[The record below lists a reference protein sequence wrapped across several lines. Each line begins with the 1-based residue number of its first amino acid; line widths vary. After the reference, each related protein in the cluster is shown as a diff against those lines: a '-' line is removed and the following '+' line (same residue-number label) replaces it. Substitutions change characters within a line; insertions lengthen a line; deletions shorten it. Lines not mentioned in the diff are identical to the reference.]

1 MSQSNLKES
10 SDDPLHV
17 DNKHSL
23 PLNQTYTGPSSGS
36 SREFSCSSNE
46 TNYEYDSCPNVSTS
60 TVSMNNVVSV
70 TQSYPEILS
79 TRTYTSRRAW
89 EPNMST
95 ESLESESLDSNSNIT
110 HATDSVDT
118 GGSYTHYKPL
128 SPDNSSV
135 ILSTR
140 IPEKAHKVPRP
151 AEVRP
156 PEEMFSE
163 HYKVVESIDL
173 SERPKLHLKVSGS
186 RAHFQEVDKSKS
198 DYPKSID
205 RKSAAKRLN
214 VVASLPNRIGSTNGE
229 DSIINKLTKNMPPTD
244 ENLNR
249 KYTRVTSSSVGDRI
263 RERMKKK
270 SLSEFSYE
278 SGSSDSFKNLDSEHN
293 HLPDSLQSLNSKFG
307 ELKIENTCS
316 QGSNNSLT
324 RLDGDNL
331 SVSSSLSASS
341 SISAGSFSSDT
352 LGRRLPSTNSTSDTE
367 NLGMYVKITNK

>member
-1 MSQSNLKES
+1 M
-10 SDDPLHV
+10 HV

-36 SREFSCSSNE
+36 SREFSCSPNE
-46 TNYEYDSCPNVSTS
+46 TNYEYDSCPDVQS
-60 TVSMNNVVSV
+60 TVSMNKVVSV

-79 TRTYTSRRAW
+79 TRASRRAW
-89 EPNMST
+89 EPNISK

-110 HATDSVDT
+110 THATDSVDI

-173 SERPKLHLKVSGS
+173 SERPKLRMKVSGS

-205 RKSAAKRLN
+205 RKSAAERLK

-249 KYTRVTSSSVGDRI
+249 KCPRVTSSSVGDRI
-263 RERMKKK
+263 LEKMKKK
-270 SLSEFSYE
+270 SLSEFNE
-278 SGSSDSFKNLDSEHN
+278 SGSSDCLKSFDSEHN

-367 NLGMYVKITNK
+367 NIGMYVKITYK